1 MTTLSKYNELPYQD
15 REYFLQVL
23 EFEDNE
29 EKWAL
34 YLEILNNPD
43 VNNPDY
49 DILAIRVLKILE
61 IAKIPTMFLD
71 DFRDTIIKIIEE
83 SLDDDIRNF
92 ALITSKNFIN
102 SYKLR
107 DTINDFLNTQ
117 NDNINLRFNALN
129 ALIHIENKDERIAF
143 LKPFIYD
150 NELKK
155 YITEYI

>member
-71 DFRDTIIKIIEE
+71 DFTDTIIKIIEE